1 MRWLFKS
8 SVRLVKTQKSGA
20 FSCLLMHSSSAMD
33 RHMQHSVFHTIAF
46 LAFSCLAFS
55 TPATWCR
62 IFMSRNFMSRIFH
75 PCNVVPHFHVPK
87 VHGSHFQRPRYIT
100 LQTLHKLKRHRVV
113 FLTQFNNRLLTS
125 CKTFWPHSPITCI
138 FKLLWCC
145 TPVYLLW
152 TAGFEHRTHT
162 HIIHLRLSK

>member
-1 MRWLFKS
+1 MIFQVIT
-8 SVRLVKTQKSGA
+8 VRLVKAQKSSA
-20 FSCLLMHSSSAMD
+20 FSCLLMHFSSAMD

-46 LAFSCLAFS
+46 LEFSCLAIS
-55 TPATWCR
+55 TLASWCR
-62 IFMSRNFMSRIFH
+62 KFMSRIFH
-75 PCNVVPHFHVPK
+75 PCNMVRHFHVPQ
-87 VHGSHFQRPRYIT
+87 VHVSHFQRPRYIT
-100 LQTLHKLKRHRVV
+100 LQTLHKLKRHRIV

-125 CKTFWPHSPITCI
+125 CKPFWPHSPITCI

-162 HIIHLRLSK
+162 HNIHLRLTK